1 MSFDAW
7 LTVAVV
13 AAVFVAMIRNVAPTD
28 LTFVTGTCVLAM
40 AGVITPE
47 EAFAGFS
54 NQGMLTVAF
63 LFVVA
68 AALRETGVLDF
79 VGGRLLGGAATIGS
93 VLRRLSLVV
102 IPSSAFLNNTPIV
115 AMFMP
120 VLLDWSRRRRVSPS
134 KLLIPLSYLSILGGT
149 CTLIGT
155 STNLVVHGLMVKNGM
170 QGMGL
175 FELGKV
181 GLPYAIVGVAYLLVV
196 GPRLLP
202 DRTDLLEKL
211 GQTRREYVT
220 EMQVAPGGALVG
232 RTIENAGLRHLPG
245 LFLVEIQRNERVISP
260 AGPGEVLQ
268 AADQLVF
275 AGVVASV
282 VELQNI
288 PGLTP
293 PAEQSLPLAPHER
306 VERRLCEVVI
316 SSNSRLVGQTIRDAD
331 FRTVYGAAVVA
342 VHRGGSRVAT
352 KIGDIRLEAGDT
364 LLLQTPPHF
373 ARAHR
378 NDPAFYLVS
387 AVDDYRPLR
396 THRARLAVPLFV
408 ALIAA
413 MALDL
418 APTALAA
425 ALIAAAMVGAGC
437 ISAGEAR
444 RSIEWQV
451 LATIAAAFGMGTAIQ
466 KSGLAAAAGEALVQA
481 TESLGP
487 VAALACVYV
496 LGSVL
501 TELVTNNA
509 VAVLLF
515 PICVEVARFSHSSPR
530 PFLMALALA
539 ASASFMT
546 PIGYQTNL
554 MVYGPGGYRFGD
566 FLRIGVPLNL
576 ILAVLAI
583 VLIPWAWPF

>member
-1 MSFDAW
+1 MSPDAW

-13 AAVFVAMIRNVAPTD
+13 AAVFVVMWRNIAPAD
-28 LTFVTGTCVLAM
+28 LTFITGTSLLAL

-68 AALRETGVLDF
+68 AALRETGVLDY
-79 VGGRLLGGAATIGS
+79 VGGRLLGGARTVGD

-120 VLLDWSRRRRVSPS
+120 VLLDWSRRRQVSPS

-155 STNLVVHGLMVKNGM
+155 STNLVVHGLMIKGGLE
-170 QGMGL
+170 GMGL
-175 FELGKV
+175 FEIGKV
-181 GLPYAIVGVAYLLVV
+181 GLPYAILGVGYLLIV

-202 DRTDLLEKL
+202 DRTDLLEQL
-211 GQTRREYVT
+211 GQSRREYVT
-220 EMQVAPGGALVG
+220 EMQVARGGALVG
-232 RTIENAGLRHLPG
+232 RTVENAGLRHLPG
-245 LFLVEIQRNERVISP
+245 LFVIEIQRGERVISP

-268 AADQLVF
+268 AEDQLVF

-282 VELQNI
+282 IELQKI
-288 PGLTP
+288 PGLVPSVDQPMPLTP
-293 PAEQSLPLAPHER
+293 QQR
-306 VERRLCEVVI
+306 VDRRLCEVVV
-316 SSNSRLVGQTIRDAD
+316 SSASRLVGETIRDAD

-342 VHRGGSRVAT
+342 VHRGGARISG

-387 AVDDYRPLR
+387 AVDDYRPVR
-396 THRARLAVPLFV
+396 THRAWLAVPLFGV
-408 ALIAA
+408 LIAT

-418 APTALAA
+418 VPTALAA
-425 ALIAAAMVGAGC
+425 ALIAAAMVAAGC
-437 ISAGEAR
+437 LSPGEAR

-451 LATIAAAFGMGTAIQ
+451 LATIAAAFGMGAAIE
-466 KSGLAAAAGEALVQA
+466 KSGLAAAAGEALVSA
-481 TESLGP
+481 TSGMGP

-496 LGSVL
+496 LGSLL

-515 PICVEVARFSHSSPR
+515 PICIEIARYSDSSPR

-554 MVYGPGGYRFGD
+554 MVYGPGGYRFAD
-566 FLRIGVPLNL
+566 FLRIGVPLN
-576 ILAVLAI
+576 ILLAIVAI
-583 VLIPWAWPF
+583 VLIPLAWPF